1 MRPPDVLS
9 RERLIILGSS
19 LTALAVAR
27 DAHALGMEPVVV
39 DTKRGIAFDSR
50 WVRQPI
56 ILPPE
61 RAGTGLAEQLL
72 ADGTRSDY
80 VIATSDA
87 WLRHVIAQR
96 KALEEACREVLHPSN
111 AVLETCLD
119 KAKFAAWCTSR
130 AVPSP
135 RTWFVGNEPR
145 PKDLKPPFLVRPA
158 NTLHAGLAGEGSG
171 LPKAVEASDEAA
183 LDSWLRAFHE
193 RSRPVVVSES
203 LLQESLT
210 QFSVPFVRTSEIFDV
225 FVARK
230 ARPAPK
236 HCSVGS
242 YVELAADPELEQ
254 FARRIVEG
262 LDYFGIGEAE
272 VLRVDATGRL
282 FLIEINARPW
292 LQYAL
297 APASGHDFLGTLMG
311 RPRRMRRIKDGRRWI
326 NFESDLFVAFS
337 SSMGAVR
344 RGELGLGSYLKSLLR
359 ANVYA
364 RFDVRDPLPA
374 LRRLER

>member
-1 MRPPDVLS
+1 VSS

-27 DAHALGMEPVVV
+27 DAHSLGMEPVIV
-39 DTKRGIAFDSR
+39 DTSRGIAFDSR
-50 WVRQPI
+50 WVRRFL
-56 ILPPE
+56 LPPE
-61 RAGTGLAEQLL
+61 RVEAGLAEHVL
-72 ADGTRSDY
+72 AGGAGHDY

-96 KALEEACREVLHPSN
+96 KALDEACRAVLHPSN
-111 AVLETCLD
+111 AMLETCLD
-119 KAKFAAWCTSR
+119 KSRFAAWCASR
-130 AVPSP
+130 EIPSP
-135 RTWFVGNEPR
+135 RAWLVGQESR
-145 PKDLKPPFLVRPA
+145 PKGLVAPFLVRPA
-158 NTLHAGLAGEGSG
+158 NTLHAGLAGAAGG
-171 LPKAVEASDEAA
+171 LPKAVEAADEGE
-183 LDSWLRAFHE
+183 LEKWLRNFSE
-193 RSRPVVVSES
+193 RRCPAIVSES
-203 LLQESLT
+203 LLHESLT
-210 QFSVPFVRTSEIFDV
+210 QFSIPFARTPKTFDA

-230 ARPAPK
+230 QRPGAK

-242 YVELAADPELEQ
+242 YVELTAQPDLEQ
-254 FARRIVEG
+254 LARRVAEG

-282 FLIEINARPW
+282 CLIEVNARPW

-297 APASGHDFLGTLMG
+297 APASGHDFLGTLVG
-311 RPRRMRRIKDGRRWI
+311 RPRAMRRIKDGRRWI
-326 NFESDLFVAFS
+326 NLESDLFVAFS
-337 SSMGAVR
+337 SSIGAVR

-364 RFDVRDPLPA
+364 RFDLRDPLPA